1 MTGLLLM
8 TATVLVA
15 FALIRKSLVSYLG
28 TLELDS
34 E

>member
-8 TATVLVA
+8 TAAIAIAYYTV
-15 FALIRKSLVSYLG
+15 RKSLVSYLG
-28 TLELDS
+28 TLELGS